1 MVNVIA
7 LISGLIFGWG
17 LILSGMVNPDIVLAF
32 LDITGHWN
40 ASLLWVM
47 GGAITVG
54 SLAFFMAGKHQ
65 QSFLGLSID
74 LPTAKTVDKRLML
87 GSLIFGAGWGIAGIC
102 PGPALVLAGAGNDQA
117 LVFIAAML
125 LGMGLFEDINQNR

>member
-1 MVNVIA
+1 MVNVAA

-17 LILSGMVNPDIVLAF
+17 LILSGMVNPAIVLGF
-32 LDITGHWN
+32 LDIAGHWN

-47 GGAITVG
+47 GGAIAVG
-54 SLAFFMAGKHQ
+54 ALAFFVAGKRQ

-74 LPTAKTVDKRLML
+74 LPTARIIDKRLIL
-87 GSLIFGAGWGIAGIC
+87 GSLIFGAGWGIAGLC
-102 PGPALVLAGAGNDQA
+102 PGPALVLAGTGNDQV

-125 LGMGLFEDINQNR
+125 LGMGLFENINQKK